1 VAGYLRAPRPRRT
14 QKSLSIAGEALVMA
28 RDAAIGEFSSSDF
41 ADVHGVDAFAAF
53 LGFKFYPV
61 VLLHCGPVQARYVY
75 EKIFFR
81 LVVGH
86 EAIAFGFVKKFDDA
100 GFHAKNKKEKKK
112 PPG

>member
-1 VAGYLRAPRPRRT
+1 MVRRT
-14 QKSLSIAGEALVMA
+14 
-28 RDAAIGEFSSSDF
+28 AIREFSRSDF
-41 ADVHGVDAFAAF
+41 AHVYGINAFAAF
-53 LGFKFYPV
+53 LGLKFHPV

-86 EAIAFGFVKKFDDA
+86 EAIAFGFIEKFDDT
-100 GFHAKNKKEKKK
+100 GFHAKKQKGKEK